1 MIQIISNLHV
11 IQKKRNILLTKR
23 LIDFI
28 LLPKFCIPS
37 SNQHTLT
44 QPYST
49 LRRSFSYLYR
59 YLHVFISVVFVLW
72 MRSSKNLISYMYL
85 CLRTLRC
92 WVTYQ
97 YCKYQCQTK
106 ISKKKNK
113 NKTTKKK
120 KQQQK
125 TLKHRSSRN
134 NPKCMGEWSS
144 LSLW

>member
-11 IQKKRNILLTKR
+11 IQRKRNILLTKR

-44 QPYST
+44 QSLLNFEKIFFLLIPAIYT
-49 LRRSFSYLYR
+49 YL
-59 YLHVFISVVFVLW
+59 FTSVVFVLW

-106 ISKKKNK
+106 ISKKT
-113 NKTTKKK
+113 KT
-120 KQQQK
+120 KQQKQK
-125 TLKHRSSRN
+125 N
-134 NPKCMGEWSS
+134 NNIETSEK
-144 LSLW
+144 